1 MNNYRVG
8 LIVPTLN
15 AGSQWAQWLT
25 LVNEQT
31 YQPARKLV
39 VDSSSS
45 DQTREIA
52 EQNGFEVIKIDKM
65 DFNHGGTRD
74 MAVKHLSDCDI
85 LIFLTQDALLHD
97 KTAVAEILA
106 SFSDPQV
113 AAAYGRQ
120 LPHIDAGPIGAHA
133 RIYNYGP
140 VSITKSAKDI
150 AVLGV
155 KTSFCSNSFSAYRR
169 ENYLQIGGFKK
180 DLIFGED
187 AHICGRLVLAGKS
200 IFYNAKA
207 AVYHSHDYSIKEDAR
222 RYFDIGVFHSRDAW
236 MVESFGGAS
245 GEGARFVRS
254 ELSYLAKKNALLIP
268 SAAIRTLVKLG
279 FYRLGRIEHKL
290 PSGLKR
296 LISMNRRFWK

>member
-15 AGSQWAQWLT
+15 AGPQWTQWLT

-39 VDSSSS
+39 IDSSSS

-52 EQNGFEVIKIDKM
+52 VQNGFEVIKIDKM
-65 DFNHGGTRD
+65 EFNHGGTRD
-74 MAVKHLSDCDI
+74 MAVKHLADCDI
-85 LIFLTQDALLHD
+85 LIFLTQDALLYD
-97 KTAVAEILA
+97 KTAVAEILS
-106 SFSDPQV
+106 SFSDPRV

-120 LPHIDAGPIGAHA
+120 LPHVDAGPIAAHA

-140 VSITKSAKDI
+140 GSMTKSVEDI
-150 AVLGV
+150 PVLGF
-155 KTSFCSNSFSAYRR
+155 KTIFCSNSFSAYRR
-169 ENYLQIGGFKK
+169 DDYLQIGGFKK

-200 IFYNAKA
+200 IFYNANA
-207 AVYHSHDYSIKEDAR
+207 AVYHSHDYSFREDAR

-236 MVESFGGAS
+236 MVESFGGAA

-254 ELSYLAKKNALLIP
+254 EFAYLAKKNVALVP
-268 SAAIRTLVKLG
+268 SAAIRTLIKFA
-279 FYRLGRIEHKL
+279 FYRLGRMENKL
-290 PSGLKR
+290 SVGVKR
-296 LISMNRRFWK
+296 SISMNRRFWK

>member
-1 MNNYRVG
+1 MNSYRVG

-15 AGSQWAQWLT
+15 AGPQWAQWLA

-52 EQNGFEVIKIDKM
+52 AQHGFEVIKIDKM

-74 MAVKHLSDCDI
+74 MAVKHLADCDI
-85 LIFLTQDALLHD
+85 LVFLTQDALLHD
-97 KTAVAEILA
+97 KSAVAEIIS
-106 SFSDPQV
+106 SFSDPRV

-120 LPHIDAGPIGAHA
+120 LPHVDAGPIGAHA
-133 RIYNYGP
+133 RIYNYGMT
-140 VSITKSAKDI
+140 SISKSSEDI
-150 AVLGV
+150 PVLGF
-155 KTSFCSNSFSAYRR
+155 KTIFCSNSFSAYRR
-169 ENYLQIGGFKK
+169 EDYLQIGGFKK

-222 RYFDIGVFHSRDAW
+222 RYFDIGVFHRRDEW
-236 MVESFGGAS
+236 MVQSFGGAT

-254 ELSYLAKKNALLIP
+254 ELRYLAQKNPLLLPSVAL
-268 SAAIRTLVKLG
+268 RTLVKFT
-279 FYRLGRIEHKL
+279 FYRLGRMEQKL
-290 PSGLKR
+290 PLGLKR
-296 LISMNRRFWK
+296 SLSMNRRFWK